1 MSLGLKGL
9 RNPTGTKFNDN
20 ITMNDNI
27 MNTLYSLNEN
37 ALKTAVYE
45 HRRTAI
51 VTCTIETIGTMKGLP
66 YLVTHDSLSQPI
78 SHHFAQHFLF
88 ALSLSGELGTAVTKP
103 CYVVLLHKK

>member
-1 MSLGLKGL
+1 M
-9 RNPTGTKFNDN
+9 TD
-20 ITMNDNI
+20 I

-45 HRRTAI
+45 HRRTTI
-51 VTCTIETIGTMKGLP
+51 VTIETIGTMKGLP
-66 YLVTHDSLSQPI
+66 YLVAHDSLSQPI